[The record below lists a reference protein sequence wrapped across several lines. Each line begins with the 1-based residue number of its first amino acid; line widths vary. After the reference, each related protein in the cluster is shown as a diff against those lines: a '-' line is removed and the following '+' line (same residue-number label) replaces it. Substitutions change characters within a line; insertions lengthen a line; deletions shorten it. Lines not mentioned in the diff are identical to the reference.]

1 MQKWTP
7 SDYRRMPWKNGGGF
21 TTEMLIYPADA
32 SLDNFVWRLS
42 MAEVNSDGPFS
53 FFPQIDRTLT
63 LLQGAGMVL
72 HHDDGVEP
80 DQRVSLIADS
90 APYAFAGEVA
100 IRAELVQGGI
110 VDLNMMSRRDV
121 CSHYVQ
127 ILAEGQH
134 YIQASDA
141 QQLLLFCATG
151 SAAVTS
157 ENTHVNLMASET
169 LLLEEQHEHQG
180 IALNLQVPEASKIFV
195 IRIHFL
201 GVGSDQAI

>member
-1 MQKWTP
+1 MQKWSS
-7 SDYRRMPWKNGGGF
+7 SDYRRMPWKNGGGV
-21 TTEMLIYPADA
+21 TTEMLIYPAEA

-72 HHDDGVEP
+72 HHDDGLAA
-80 DQRVSLIADS
+80 DQRVSLYQDS

-100 IRAELVQGGI
+100 IRAELLQGGI

-141 QQLLLFCATG
+141 QQLVLFCAAGAVQLSSPEG
-151 SAAVTS
+151 SASLSPGDTV
-157 ENTHVNLMASET
+157 
-169 LLLEEQHEHQG
+169 LLEEQHEHQG
-180 IALNLQVPEASKIFV
+180 ITLNLQAAEASKIFL